1 MGIRITPVSM
11 SIVVFVL
18 TLGFLMRDRVL
29 DVTRQRPHGLQA
41 GAVAAAAQAPSSTP
55 AAVSMAA
62 AAVQPPAVQPVPKTD
77 IQIAPVA
84 ADLPAAS
91 APEADVPETQPQ
103 SVPVTLVFHAGEGSD
118 SGEARLQNLTNSALS
133 VSITAIEP
141 VGRSQSIV
149 QVTIPPHRRA
159 DLLAAGLSI
168 HAGDE
173 VRITNPQYSDLV
185 FTAR

>member
-1 MGIRITPVSM
+1 MGIRITPLSM

-41 GAVAAAAQAPSSTP
+41 GAVAAQAPSSTP

-62 AAVQPPAVQPVPKTD
+62 AAVQPRAVQPVPKTD
-77 IQIAPVA
+77 IPIAPVA

-91 APEADVPETQPQ
+91 APEADAPETQPQ